1 MTACLQLE
9 AVKFAETEG
18 FIRMFRS
25 VEKNWTCFVLMRT
38 ETGVAF

>member
-18 FIRMFRS
+18 FIRVSFS
-25 VEKNWTCFVLMRT
+25 GNNGICFILMRT
-38 ETGVAF
+38 ETGVVAF